1 MSLSATTAQHAT
13 LKPMIAKS
21 EADAIF
27 NAVDV
32 NGSGSID
39 FFELTEYMQRYL
51 STTTDYAFIEA
62 LFSDMDRNQDGSISR
77 NEFRNV
83 LTKEP
88 TNQKDADMI
97 FSIIDKDGSG
107 GIDLDE
113 LMVHLSSV
121 GYSGGEIQ
129 TLFAK
134 IDENRDGVI
143 SRQEFRQAILDNSGS
158 GNALPIRGYFL
169 NSVTQSLVPL
179 GPIGRI
185 SQQVETM
192 GPFKLLYNGIS
203 NLFGVDPKKLKQ
215 HGISFLLSY
224 NILSNISGSI
234 AFSTAWYIS
243 CKRTGLSPFVPG
255 QWKSLLKAW
264 GAVYVAVQFL
274 KPFRVAG
281 AIGMSKLSAEYLE
294 MTKDK
299 FNCSQ
304 RVAVGVQFVMGVFAM
319 GFLASSGIVVT
330 SILTGVPIFG

>member
-1 MSLSATTAQHAT
+1 MIYYYQPVCFFLFSLLAGSSFSFVVPNPAIRCRSATATLTVTSRLRFHYMSLSATTAQHAT

-51 STTTDYAFIEA
+51 STTTDNKFIET
-62 LFSDMDRNQDGSISR
+62 LFADMDRNQDGSISR
-77 NEFRNV
+77 KEFRNV

-88 TNQKDADMI
+88 SNQKDADMI

-113 LMVHLSSV
+113 LMVHLSAV

-158 GNALPIRGYFL
+158 GNDDNVLPIKIRGYFL

-192 GPFKLLYNGIS
+192 GPFKRVYNGIS
-203 NLFGVDPKKLKQ
+203 NLFGVDPKKLKKL
-215 HGISFLLSY
+215 GVPFLLSY
-224 NILSNISGSI
+224 NILSNICGSI
-234 AFSTAWYIS
+234 AFSSAWYIS
-243 CKRTGLSPFVPG
+243 CKRVSSV
-255 QWKSLLKAW
+255 LL
-264 GAVYVAVQFL
+264 FL
-274 KPFRVAG
+274 VH
-281 AIGMSKLSAEYLE
+281 
-294 MTKDK
+294 
-299 FNCSQ
+299 C
-304 RVAVGVQFVMGVFAM
+304 
-319 GFLASSGIVVT
+319 T
-330 SILTGVPIFG
+330 SF